1 MKISILTATYNRA
14 HDLERLYTSLV
25 INSNSNIEYEW
36 LIMDDGST
44 DKTKLII
51 DNFIKQNIIKIE
63 YHYQENQG
71 KMSAINNLMKF
82 VTGDV
87 IIECD
92 SDDYFITGAFDII
105 NKNIDKLLSDETVYA
120 LAFLKK
126 NESGKIDGTE
136 FIEDNHRSDMFSL
149 YYKEKMTGEKILVYK
164 TEIRKKYKHILEADE
179 KFVTEFRMYNKIDAD
194 YDVICINEA
203 IIIGD
208 YKNDGYVKNKK
219 RVFELAPL
227 GFYEYFKE
235 ILKMNLK
242 GISFS
247 KKMYIYKYYI
257 MFAILSARSDAIK
270 NVKGSFNKIM
280 IIILWIPISILTRK
294 NFKRKKVTND
304 FMDEGY

>member
-25 INSNSNIEYEW
+25 INNNSNIEYEW

-92 SDDYFITGAFDII
+92 SDDYFVTGAFDII

-126 NESGKIDGTE
+126 NESGKIDGTK

-242 GISFS
+242 GIPFS

>member
-92 SDDYFITGAFDII
+92 SDDYFVTGAFDII

-179 KFVTEFRMYNKIDAD
+179 KFVTEFRMYNKIDED

-242 GISFS
+242 GIPFS

-280 IIILWIPISILTRK
+280 IIFLWIPISILTRK

>member
-92 SDDYFITGAFDII
+92 SDDYFVTGAFDII

-219 RVFELAPL
+219 RIFELAPL

-242 GISFS
+242 GIPFS

-280 IIILWIPISILTRK
+280 IIFLWIPISILTRK

>member
-92 SDDYFITGAFDII
+92 SDDYFVTGAFDII

-242 GISFS
+242 GIPFS

>member
-92 SDDYFITGAFDII
+92 SDDYFVTGAFDII

-242 GISFS
+242 GIPFS

-280 IIILWIPISILTRK
+280 IIFLWIPISILTRK

>member
-14 HDLERLYTSLV
+14 QDLEKLYTSLV
-25 INSNSNIEYEW
+25 INSNSKIEYEW

-44 DKTKLII
+44 DKTKLVI

-71 KMSAINNLMKF
+71 KMAAINNLMEF

-87 IIECD
+87 VMTCD
-92 SDDYFITGAFDII
+92 SDDYFVTGAFDII
-105 NKNIDKLLSDETVYA
+105 NKNIYKLLNDETVYA

-126 NESGKIDGTE
+126 NEKGKISGTS
-136 FIEDNHRSDMFSL
+136 FIENNHRSDMFSL
-149 YYKEKMTGEKILVYK
+149 YFKEKMTGEKILVFK

-179 KFVTEFRMYNKIDAD
+179 KFVTEFRMYNKIDVD

-203 IIIGD
+203 IIIGN

-227 GFYEYFKE
+227 GYYEYFKE

-242 GISFS
+242 GVAFS
-247 KKMYIYKYYI
+247 KKMYVYKYYI
-257 MFAILSARSDAIK
+257 LFANLAARSGAIK
-270 NVKGSFNKIM
+270 NVKGGFNKVM
-280 IIILWIPISILTRK
+280 ISILWLPITILTRK
-294 NFKRKKVTND
+294 NFKKKKVTND

>member
-126 NESGKIDGTE
+126 NESGKIDGTK

-280 IIILWIPISILTRK
+280 IIFLWIPISILTRK

>member
-71 KMSAINNLMKF
+71 KMSAINSLMKF

-92 SDDYFITGAFDII
+92 SDDYFVTGAFDII

-242 GISFS
+242 GIPFS

>member
-92 SDDYFITGAFDII
+92 SDDYFVTGAFDII

>member
-71 KMSAINNLMKF
+71 KMSAINSLMKF

-92 SDDYFITGAFDII
+92 SDDYFVTGAFDII

>member
-120 LAFLKK
+120 LTFLKK

-219 RVFELAPL
+219 RIFELAPL

-242 GISFS
+242 GIPFS

-280 IIILWIPISILTRK
+280 IIFLWIPISILTRK

>member
-92 SDDYFITGAFDII
+92 SDDYFVTGAFDII

-126 NESGKIDGTE
+126 NESGKIDGTK

-242 GISFS
+242 GIPFS

-280 IIILWIPISILTRK
+280 IIFLWIPISILTRK

>member
-242 GISFS
+242 GIPFS

>member
-126 NESGKIDGTE
+126 NESGKIDGTK

-242 GISFS
+242 GIPFS

>member
-92 SDDYFITGAFDII
+92 SDDYFVTGAFDII

-126 NESGKIDGTE
+126 NESGKIDGTK

-242 GISFS
+242 GIPFS

>member
-92 SDDYFITGAFDII
+92 SDDYFVTGAFDII

-194 YDVICINEA
+194 YDVICVNEA

-208 YKNDGYVKNKK
+208 YKDDGYVKNKK

-242 GISFS
+242 GIPFS

-280 IIILWIPISILTRK
+280 IIFLWIPISILTRK